1 MGWKGSNKIITL
13 ISLQWKACK
22 IPALK
27 REGRRQQLV
36 KVRHALLWL
45 PRGLYCEGR
54 EGGDPRAEGIQFYVA
69 RTRSFIEGK
78 GLGDKSER
86 SSSLVEI
93 LPENFYDFVSR
104 YRDFKHMHCHFM

>member
-1 MGWKGSNKIITL
+1 MLYSG
-13 ISLQWKACK
+13 CH
-22 IPALK
+22 
-27 REGRRQQLV
+27 EGFIAEV
-36 KVRHALLWL
+36 GKVVTGQG
-45 PRGLYCEGR
+45 PRG
-54 EGGDPRAEGIQFYVA
+54 FNSMYVA